1 MRTTPTPAAAITEG
15 DVIDLAP
22 ALDWLRAHAD
32 GPTDGIDTA
41 TDMASFEYATVTET
55 TTETHSVTGEPVIV
69 LHNTVYD
76 VAVPAALS
84 IARISA

>member
-1 MRTTPTPAAAITEG
+1 MRTTPTPAADITEG
-15 DVIDLAP
+15 DLIDLTP
-22 ALDWLRAHAD
+22 ALDWLRVHAD

-41 TDMASFEYATVTET
+41 ASMASYEYATITEVTNEK
-55 TTETHSVTGEPVIV
+55 HSVTGEPVIV

-84 IARISA
+84 ITRVSA